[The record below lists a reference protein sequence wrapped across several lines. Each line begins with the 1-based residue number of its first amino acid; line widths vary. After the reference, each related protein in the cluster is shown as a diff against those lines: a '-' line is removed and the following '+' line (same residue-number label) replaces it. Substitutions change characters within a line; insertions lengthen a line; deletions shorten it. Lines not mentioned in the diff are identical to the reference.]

1 MAQYYDCSA
10 ESITYNI
17 MGIATINYT
26 IISDTPTPT
35 IASSFTAGDR
45 FFNGVIMNYN
55 TQIIPKS
62 EYSKEGGWYTTNVT
76 LVATS

>member
-1 MAQYYDCSA
+1 MAQYFDCSA

-17 MGIATINYT
+17 MGIATISYT
-26 IISDTPTPT
+26 IISDTPNPS
-35 IASSFTAGDR
+35 IKSSFSAGGVS
-45 FFNGVIMNYN
+45 FNGVIMNYT

-62 EYSKEGGWYTTNVT
+62 EHSSAGGWYSTNVT